1 MKEFNNSSYKMNTI
15 YKSKRQIWFLIGLV
29 KTNNYTIYRWKRPLH
44 LEENFIASIYNNN
57 LVLQPEYSVAS
68 SISSS
73 NEQVF
78 WSDNEMD
85 DWNNKYFMKK

>member
-1 MKEFNNSSYKMNTI
+1 MNRPIFDHFVEATVRNPSVATFPGSSSPT
-15 YKSKRQIWFLIGLV
+15 SRLLV
-29 KTNNYTIYRWKRPLH
+29 G
-44 LEENFIASIYNNN
+44 
-57 LVLQPEYSVAS
+57 QPEYSVAS

-85 DWNNKYFMKK
+85 D